1 MSLEIHMGSQGG
13 AMMVFTMGMHVRM
26 HTLVKHR
33 HCLFL
38 LKLLEHLKFIADGK
52 GKNTVEIF

>member
-1 MSLEIHMGSQGG
+1 
-13 AMMVFTMGMHVRM
+13 MMVFTMGMHVRM